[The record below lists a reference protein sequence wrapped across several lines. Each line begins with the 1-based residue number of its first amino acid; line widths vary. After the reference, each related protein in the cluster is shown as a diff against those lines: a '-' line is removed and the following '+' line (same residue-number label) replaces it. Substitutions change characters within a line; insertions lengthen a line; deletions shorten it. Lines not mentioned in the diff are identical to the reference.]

1 VVTSRAACLV
11 EPGFLVAQTGA
22 VTRAAKRVAF
32 GQGDDGGGV
41 GGAGGRLGD
50 GVTGW
55 KKDHDSGVARSGVT
69 EVWRLGEAS
78 RVQEAR
84 RGGIGRVRCGEV

>member
-11 EPGFLVAQTGA
+11 GPGFLVAQTGA

-50 GVTGW
+50 GVT
-55 KKDHDSGVARSGVT
+55 
-69 EVWRLGEAS
+69 E
-78 RVQEAR
+78 
-84 RGGIGRVRCGEV
+84 